1 MAHLIGQLNKTWA
14 DSTRQ
19 RELALRQTRGLAYMA
34 GSVLGEAPGTKTL
47 EQAEADWEHRQR
59 VLLGGLEGSDAQAL
73 LSPARS
79 PTKQPNTA
87 TEPSH
92 PSQVTSLAQRL
103 QQPQRQSRDSTQ
115 LLPRRMALLTKRS
128 KRCPVSSGL
137 IVKPELNP
145 SKASFQKKSDAISK
159 LPRATVL
166 LPLQPGSLTLRLS
179 NPLESRVTVQL
190 TPWVLHPEDGTE
202 HPFLFQVEPFTTTI
216 GEGFLDPGV
225 AQPLLPTDDPTTVL
239 ARTSNSVTIKLT
251 SSNPVHTSRAQAR
264 ISLAVQG
271 QFFTDLLELT
281 TMELSLIH
289 ISEPTRPY

>member
-1 MAHLIGQLNKTWA
+1 M
-14 DSTRQ
+14 
-19 RELALRQTRGLAYMA
+19 
-34 GSVLGEAPGTKTL
+34 
-47 EQAEADWEHRQR
+47 
-59 VLLGGLEGSDAQAL
+59 
-73 LSPARS
+73 
-79 PTKQPNTA
+79 
-87 TEPSH
+87 
-92 PSQVTSLAQRL
+92 
-103 QQPQRQSRDSTQ
+103 
-115 LLPRRMALLTKRS
+115 
-128 KRCPVSSGL
+128 
-137 IVKPELNP
+137 
-145 SKASFQKKSDAISK
+145 
-159 LPRATVL
+159 L

-202 HPFLFQVEPFTTTI
+202 VCCTVCCAQCAWQHPFLFQVEPFTTTI

-281 TMELSLIH
+281 TMECDLVINYQL
-289 ISEPTRPY
+289 